1 MKACCRCSVI
11 KPLSSFNL
19 KTDAKDGRGSSC
31 KECVSAY
38 NAMYRLANKERISE
52 QNKAWRKA
60 NAETLTTKS
69 KLNYAKN
76 AEAERAKS
84 KAYQDAHK
92 EHVLQ
97 RRKEYY
103 RRNREACLE
112 TIRRWRAVNG
122 KEYSRKYY
130 EQNGPA
136 VKSKVSAR
144 RAQCKRATPAWAN
157 PAEIEAFYETAD
169 ALGMW
174 TGEWYEVDHI
184 VPLVSKK
191 VCGLHVQANMQVL
204 PKSENARK
212 RNLHWPDMF

>member
-1 MKACCRCSVI
+1 MKACCRCGDV
-11 KPLSSFNL
+11 KPLDQYA
-19 KTDAKDGRGSSC
+19 KKHDAKDGRGSACKSC
-31 KECVSAY
+31 VKTY
-38 NAMYRLANKERISE
+38 NADYRIANKARLAERNKEWRALNAERIIAD
-52 QNKAWRKA
+52 KKRMYAA
-60 NAETLTTKS
+60 NAETERAKAKAYREANKEETLQKRRDYYSRNRDACVETVR
-69 KLNYAKN
+69 LWRAEFGAAWGRGYYAKN
-76 AEAERAKS
+76 RSKLRAK
-84 KAYQDAHK
+84 
-92 EHVLQ
+92 E
-97 RRKEYY
+97 
-103 RRNREACLE
+103 
-112 TIRRWRAVNG
+112 
-122 KEYSRKYY
+122 
-130 EQNGPA
+130 
-136 VKSKVSAR
+136 SAR